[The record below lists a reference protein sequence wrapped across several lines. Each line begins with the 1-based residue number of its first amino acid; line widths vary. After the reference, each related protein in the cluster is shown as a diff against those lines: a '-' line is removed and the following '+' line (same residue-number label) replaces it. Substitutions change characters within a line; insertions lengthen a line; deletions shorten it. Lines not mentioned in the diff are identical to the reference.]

1 MKNQEIAQILFEIGD
16 YLELQEV
23 PFKPQAYQKAA
34 IALDGMEDDIASLY
48 KEKGIKGLED
58 IPGVGKSIAEKIE
71 EYLKTGKIKYYK
83 ELKKTSP
90 IDLEELMRVEG
101 LGAKRI
107 KVLYKDLGVR
117 NLRDLEKVAEEG
129 KVAELFRF
137 GEKTEKNILD
147 AIKFLRQSKGR
158 FLLREVV
165 SRVEKIEE
173 KFRKIEGVSRASVA
187 GSTRRRRDTVG
198 DVDFLVS
205 MVNGSSKYLVEKIM
219 NTFVSMDDVVKIVGK
234 GETKSSIK
242 TKQGLDMDL
251 RLVPENSYGAA
262 LLYFTGSKDHNIAL
276 RRIAIKKGYKL
287 NEYGLFKGEKKIRGE
302 TEEEIYECLGMEWI
316 PPEIREDQGEIDLA
330 IKRKLPHL
338 LDLKDIKGDFHCH
351 SNWDGGADSIAV
363 IVEEAR
369 RLGYEYL
376 GISDHT
382 KSLKIENGL
391 DEEKLKE
398 QRKEI
403 DKLNKEFKENG
414 IKFKV
419 LQGTEVD
426 ILKDGTLD
434 INDETLK
441 TLDYVSASIH
451 SNFKM
456 GKEKMTKRIIKA
468 LENPYVKILNHPT
481 GMILGKRDEYEVDIE
496 QVLNAAK
503 ANNVAVEMN
512 AFRSDLN
519 AQTAKLAKEMGI
531 TLTIGSD
538 AHAKGELKDI
548 QYGVYQARR
557 GWLTKEDVLNASLL
571 TNLNFKKNGQEK
583 I

>member
-1 MKNQEIAQILFEIGD
+1 MKNKEIAQILFEIGD
-16 YLELQEV
+16 YLEMQEV

-34 IALDGMEDDIASLY
+34 IALDGMEEDVSLLY
-48 KEKGIKGLED
+48 KEKGIKGLEG
-58 IPGVGKSIAEKIE
+58 IPGVGQSIAEKIE
-71 EYLKTGKIKYYK
+71 EYLKTGKIQYYK
-83 ELKKTSP
+83 ELKKSSP
-90 IDLEELMRVEG
+90 VDLEDLLRVEG

-107 KVLYKDLGVR
+107 KVLYDSLGVR
-117 NLRDLEKVAEEG
+117 NLKDLEKAAEDG
-129 KVAELFRF
+129 KIAELFRF
-137 GEKTEKNILD
+137 GEKTEENILE

-158 FLLREVV
+158 FLLREIIPQ
-165 SRVEKIEE
+165 VEKIEE
-173 KFRKIEGVSRASVA
+173 KFRRIEGVAQASVA

-205 MVNGSSKYLVEKIM
+205 MVNGSGKYLVEKIM

-251 RLVPENSYGAA
+251 RLVPESSYGAA

-287 NEYGLFKGEKKIRGE
+287 NEYGLFKGEKKIKGE
-302 TEEEIYECLGMEWI
+302 TEEEIYEHLGMEWI
-316 PPEIREDQGEIDLA
+316 PPELREDQGEIDLA
-330 IKRKLPHL
+330 IKRKLPRL
-338 LDLKDIKGDFHCH
+338 LDLPDIRGDFHCH
-351 SNWDGGADSIAV
+351 SDWDGGADSIADMA
-363 IVEEAR
+363 EEAR

-391 DEEKLKE
+391 DEERLRE

-403 DKLNKEFKENG
+403 DKLNREFEDNG

-419 LQGTEVD
+419 LQGAEAD
-426 ILKDGTLD
+426 ILKDGSLD
-434 INDETLK
+434 IDDTTLK

-456 GKEKMTKRIIKA
+456 GRESMTKRIVKA
-468 LENPYVKILNHPT
+468 LENPHVRILNHPT

-496 QVLNAAK
+496 QVLAAAK
-503 ANNVAVEMN
+503 ANGVAVEMN
-512 AFRSDLN
+512 AFRSDLS

-531 TLTIGSD
+531 ALTIGSD
-538 AHAKGELKDI
+538 AHAKGELKNL

-557 GWLTKEDVLNASLL
+557 GWLSPEDVLNALSLN
-571 TNLNFKKNGQEK
+571 NLKLKKNG
-583 I
+583 